1 MHPWPTGQLTAEPD
15 GSRRPGKFVPEIS
28 AASLGA
34 VTAAQA
40 LEGPA
45 FVVALGNIR
54 AKTMRGWG
62 TSMVRALELAI
73 EALGNLPAA
82 DQERV
87 GRQLLSYIEKLQQLR
102 IEIER
107 GVRVLEVEAGVPL
120 DVDEFLL
127 QLNQRH
133 GRA

>member
-1 MHPWPTGQLTAEPD
+1 
-15 GSRRPGKFVPEIS
+15 
-28 AASLGA
+28 
-34 VTAAQA
+34 
-40 LEGPA
+40 
-45 FVVALGNIR
+45 
-54 AKTMRGWG
+54 
-62 TSMVRALELAI
+62 MVRALELAI
-73 EALGNLPAA
+73 EALGNLPAT

-107 GVRVLEVEAGVPL
+107 GVRVLEAEAGVPL
-120 DVDEFLL
+120 DIEDFLH